1 MLTSSP
7 MDIFQA
13 ANPRDASRSGSRNVE
28 DMGSED
34 FMALMIAQME
44 NQDPTQPMDQLAFM
58 SQLAQFGTVSGVQEL
73 NQAFGDLSTNLTGA
87 QAIQASS
94 LVGRSVATNSSTGH
108 LGAVG
113 LNADGEPV
121 FSMRASIDMGVGA
134 DGGKFYVHDA
144 NGDVVFTGNLPPGSG
159 AMPVIWDGVAS
170 NGEQLPP
177 GDYHISADVNLDGSS
192 RSARVY
198 GHDQVVSVAIGAG
211 NQVTLNLSSGRSMD
225 VSDVKEFF

>member
-13 ANPRDASRSGSRNVE
+13 ANPREANRSGSRNVE

-94 LVGRSVATNSSTGH
+94 LVGRSVATDSSTGH

-121 FSMRASIDMGVGA
+121 FAMRASIDMGVGA
-134 DGGKFYVHDA
+134 DGGKFYVHDS
-144 NGDVVFTGNLPPGSG
+144 NGEVVFTGNLPPGAG
-159 AMPVIWDGVAS
+159 AMPVIWDGIAS
-170 NGEQLPP
+170 NGEQLAP
-177 GDYHISADVNLDGSS
+177 GDYHISADVNLGGSL

-211 NQVTLNLSSGRSMD
+211 NQITLNLSSGRSMD

>member
-13 ANPRDASRSGSRNVE
+13 ANPREASRSGSRNVE

-87 QAIQASS
+87 QAIQA
-94 LVGRSVATNSSTGH
+94 
-108 LGAVG
+108 
-113 LNADGEPV
+113 
-121 FSMRASIDMGVGA
+121 
-134 DGGKFYVHDA
+134 
-144 NGDVVFTGNLPPGSG
+144 
-159 AMPVIWDGVAS
+159 
-170 NGEQLPP
+170 
-177 GDYHISADVNLDGSS
+177 
-192 RSARVY
+192 
-198 GHDQVVSVAIGAG
+198 
-211 NQVTLNLSSGRSMD
+211 
-225 VSDVKEFF
+225 